1 MGGSTHF
8 SVFLLVA
15 IILLCSSS
23 KTANAT
29 CYASEKQ
36 ALMDF
41 KKDLKDPYGRLSSWI
56 HDVDCCKWEGVVCSN
71 RSGRV
76 IQLHLQ
82 SPVREIDD
90 FGDPEFQDEIV
101 VESPLSGKISHSL
114 QNLTHLRYLD
124 LSLNN
129 FSGIP
134 IPSFFG
140 SLRSLRYLNLSGA
153 GFQGMVPYQLG
164 NLSSLRTL
172 SLGGDFQVG
181 EELFLASDLQVD
193 NLQWLAGLSNLE
205 HLDMSVVNL
214 STASNWLEVI
224 NTIPS
229 LVEIHLPACRLD
241 LISHQLGRDT
251 FLFHAN
257 FSSLTVLDLS
267 TNFFAYVPRWIFDL
281 TALAYLDL
289 HDNSFEGPLPR
300 DLWNLTSLK
309 LLDLSGNYL
318 NGSVPDELIHLNN
331 LISLNLRWNRFE
343 GFLDGIWNW
352 SSLTSLDLSNN
363 NFSTFLPSQLST
375 LTALIS
381 LDLSRN
387 QFRGSIPSSIA
398 NISNL
403 QYLDL
408 SRNNL
413 SSSLPS
419 EVFTSKDLITLA
431 ANSNQLNGPIPS
443 TVGNCTKLEMLWL
456 GDNALSGSIPSH
468 LGRCTKLEDLSLN
481 DNALSGSIPSNLGKL
496 SSLEF
501 WDASHNKL
509 TGTLPESLW
518 QLSKLEELGIA
529 DNLIEGIVSESHFNN
544 LTVLRYFYASGNSLT
559 LKVSASWT
567 PRAQFEILELG
578 SWKLGPQFPTW
589 IRSQKILRDLNLSFA
604 GISDTIPPWLFN
616 SSLGYTDLSHNQ
628 LHGGIS
634 HVLCEVKN
642 EYQVL
647 GYLDLGENSLSGEI
661 PDCWMNYPQ
670 LYHINLN
677 SNNFTGSIPRD
688 HGSIYQSPEAVKK
701 WFKELRHAKEK
712 LTELHFYVHDRVT
725 VESPTSVLIAQA
737 NTTSKSPMMFGPTYV
752 FDDPMTLGPEPSSKI
767 IGHAH
772 GITSSALKEE
782 DASQIGIMNLAFN
795 DGKFN
800 GSALSVLGD
809 YPFFQK
815 YKEMAIVG
823 GSGAFRLARGIVT
836 AIIYT

>member
-331 LISLNLRWNRFE
+331 LISLNLR
-343 GFLDGIWNW
+343 GID
-352 SSLTSLDLSNN
+352 SK
-363 NFSTFLPSQLST
+363 
-375 LTALIS
+375 
-381 LDLSRN
+381 
-387 QFRGSIPSSIA
+387 FRGSIPSSIA

-529 DNLIEGIVSESHFNN
+529 DNLIECIVSESHFNN

-578 SWKLGPQFPTW
+578 SWIIMGVR
-589 IRSQKILRDLNLSFA
+589 I
-604 GISDTIPPWLFN
+604 
-616 SSLGYTDLSHNQ
+616 
-628 LHGGIS
+628 
-634 HVLCEVKN
+634 EV
-642 EYQVL
+642 
-647 GYLDLGENSLSGEI
+647 
-661 PDCWMNYPQ
+661 
-670 LYHINLN
+670 
-677 SNNFTGSIPRD
+677 
-688 HGSIYQSPEAVKK
+688 
-701 WFKELRHAKEK
+701 
-712 LTELHFYVHDRVT
+712 
-725 VESPTSVLIAQA
+725 
-737 NTTSKSPMMFGPTYV
+737 
-752 FDDPMTLGPEPSSKI
+752 
-767 IGHAH
+767 
-772 GITSSALKEE
+772 
-782 DASQIGIMNLAFN
+782 
-795 DGKFN
+795 
-800 GSALSVLGD
+800 
-809 YPFFQK
+809 
-815 YKEMAIVG
+815 
-823 GSGAFRLARGIVT
+823 
-836 AIIYT
+836 